1 MKKKIYLV
9 CMLLG
14 ISALSA
20 CATPEPPV
28 GPVPTK
34 GVESVGKE
42 DAETEDSAQQ
52 ELTGTPEPTAEPTNT
67 PKPTVTVVPTTAPQP
82 TDTPIPEPTKHVIPE
97 GTWLPR
103 EAPAVRNAMSE
114 EEMMTRQTAI
124 LEKGTFLFSGAT
136 NRGFYPGDISWLRKA
151 KPTDAV
157 ALVFACDDVTHGGW
171 GVLGISVKANKIG
184 DKMQEVKAYSDEPDR
199 ERLELY
205 SIETLMHLVGATEP
219 SQLTSFSIGAWNG
232 GRVAGL
238 YYLPEEVY
246 TELTTFLAEVE
257 DAEQIIHT
265 YTGAL
270 SNENAIENAKTVYEY
285 LKEVYGTACLTGQME
300 STWMGSPNYEMDYIK
315 EHTGKLPAIRG
326 FDFIHNDFAGVTKR
340 AKEWWEM
347 GGIPTICWH
356 TGADFSSAYNE
367 SKEDNIN
374 WDEAF
379 LPGSETYNALLAGM
393 DRAVPYLQELEDA
406 GVPVLWRPFHELD
419 GGWFWWSK
427 GGSANFV
434 KLWQL
439 MYSRYTDYWGLDNLI
454 WVLGYSANGGE
465 MAAWYPGDTYVDLIG
480 ADSYTA
486 GANGYLFEECKALAP
501 EGIPLVF
508 HECGTIPTEEQMKE
522 ENAPWL
528 FFMTWTTEY
537 LIDNNTKDALKEIY
551 NGEYFITLDELPE
564 LRDKTTPKPANTP
577 APKPTST
584 PVPTATPKP
593 TSTPAPT
600 ATPKPVCDH
609 VYSEPTCK
617 YPAICEKCGDR
628 QGSALGHE
636 FNGKLHC
643 SRCGEA
649 DDNYEHFIDWHM
661 EGTTLVISG
670 QGYMSK
676 VISLW
681 EPMPWAGQKI
691 EEVVIGEGI
700 LDITGMAF
708 QNCTDLKKVT
718 FPESLQSL
726 SVSTFENC
734 TSLEEAV
741 FSGYLMNFS
750 DAAFRDCTGLKR
762 VIAPKG
768 CANVLNYT
776 FFNCKSLEEIVLPE
790 ECSVIRQN
798 GFRGCESLKKITIP
812 DTVTVIGSYAFAG
825 CSSLTELIIPDSVTK
840 IDSGA
845 FNGCT
850 GLKKVRLSGKAESLV
865 ERLFYGCASLSEV
878 ELPEGIK
885 SIGAD
890 VFNGCNSLVE
900 IELPDSVTEIG
911 EGAFRGCEG
920 LKTITLSKNLSG
932 VGTDVFNGCTSLE
945 QITVP
950 GKVKK
955 IEDNL
960 FNECKKLQTVII
972 QNGVEEIGENAFYGC
987 EGLMNLVIPDSVTKI
1002 GLDAFGSCTGLK
1014 NIQLSKNITEIS
1026 DGLFGGCSSLQKI
1039 TVPDGVTHIGKHA
1052 FFVCDNLKEVILPDS
1067 VTSIGEHAFESCY
1080 NLTGLVLPKNLTRLE
1095 SSVLR
1100 QCSSLTE
1107 LIIPDSVTSIGKS
1120 ALGDCTGLTE
1130 VVIPDSVIQ
1139 MEERA
1144 LEGCQGMSRIV
1155 LSDHLERL
1163 EEGLFL
1169 WCNAITSV
1177 EIPAS
1182 VTDIAPNAFDGC
1194 VALTTIY
1201 GKSGSVAES
1210 FAKENGYTFIAK

>member
-1 MKKKIYLV
+1 MNKKLLIV
-9 CMLLG
+9 CGILG
-14 ISALSA
+14 IGFLSA
-20 CATPEPPV
+20 CATPEPV
-28 GPVPTK
+28 LDPVPTK
-34 GVESVGKE
+34 VVETPAVTP
-42 DAETEDSAQQ
+42 TEQI
-52 ELTGTPEPTAEPTNT
+52 TPEPTATLQPTNT
-67 PKPTVTVVPTTAPQP
+67 PEPTKAPQP
-82 TDTPIPEPTKHVIPE
+82 TETPIPEPTKHVIPE

-114 EEMMTRQTAI
+114 EEKATRQTAI
-124 LEKGTFLFSGAT
+124 LDKGTFLFSGTT
-136 NRGFYPGDISWLRKA
+136 NRGYYPGDISWLKEA

-157 ALVFACDDVTHGGW
+157 ALIFACDDVTHGGW

-184 DKMQEVKAYSDEPDR
+184 DKMQEVKAFSDRPDR
-199 ERLELY
+199 ERLVLYTMEELQ
-205 SIETLMHLVGATEP
+205 TMVGAEEP
-219 SQLTSFSIGAWNG
+219 SQFTHFSIGAWNG
-232 GRVAGL
+232 GRIAGL
-238 YYLPEEVY
+238 YYLPEEVV
-246 TELTTFLAEVE
+246 TELKTFLAEVE

-265 YTGAL
+265 YSGAL

-285 LKEVYGTACLTGQME
+285 LKEVYGTGCLTGQME
-300 STWMGSPNYEMDYIK
+300 STWMGSPDYEIDYIK

-326 FDFIHNDFAGVTKR
+326 FDFIHNDFAGVAKR

-347 GGIPTICWH
+347 GGIPTVCWH
-356 TGADFSSAYNE
+356 TGADFSSAYDE
-367 SKEDNIN
+367 SKADNIN
-374 WDEAF
+374 WEEAF

-427 GGSANFV
+427 GGSENFV

-486 GANGYLFEECKALAP
+486 GANGALFEECEALAP

-508 HECGTIPTEEQMKE
+508 HECGTIPTEEQMKTE
-522 ENAPWL
+522 KAPWL

-537 LIDNNTKDALKEIY
+537 LTDYNTKESLKEIY

-564 LRDKTTPKPANTP
+564 LGDKSAPEPTVTP
-577 APKPTST
+577 A
-584 PVPTATPKP
+584 PTATPIPTSRPKPTPVP

-600 ATPKPVCDH
+600 AAPKPTATSEATCDH
-609 VYSEPTCK
+609 TYSEPTCK

-636 FNGKLHC
+636 FNGKMHC
-643 SRCGEA
+643 SRCGES
-649 DDNYEHFIDWHM
+649 DDNYEQFIDWRM
-661 EGTTLVISG
+661 EGTTLIISG
-670 QGYMSK
+670 QGYMSN
-676 VISLW
+676 VISMW

-691 EEVVIGEGI
+691 EEAVIGEGI

-865 ERLFYGCASLSEV
+865 ERLFYGCSSLSKV

-885 SIGAD
+885 SIGTD
-890 VFNGCNSLVE
+890 VFIGCNSLVE

-932 VGTDVFNGCTSLE
+932 LGKDVFNGCTSLE

-960 FNECKKLQTVII
+960 FYECKNLQTVNI
-972 QNGVEEIGENAFYGC
+972 QNGVEEIGESAFYGC
-987 EGLMNLVIPDSVTKI
+987 EGLMNLAIPDSVTKI
-1002 GLDAFGSCTGLK
+1002 GADAFGSCTGLK
-1014 NIQLSKNITEIS
+1014 NITLSKNMTEIA

-1039 TVPDGVTHIGKHA
+1039 TVPDGVTRIGNYA
-1052 FFVCDNLKEVILPDS
+1052 FFICNNLNEVILPDS
-1067 VTSIGEHAFESCY
+1067 VTSIGEHAFESCN
-1080 NLTGLVLPKNLTRLE
+1080 NLTKFMLPKKLTRLE

-1107 LIIPDSVTSIGKS
+1107 LIIPDSVTSIGSS

-1169 WCNAITSV
+1169 WCNVITSV

-1182 VTDIAPNAFDGC
+1182 VTYIAPDVFDGC